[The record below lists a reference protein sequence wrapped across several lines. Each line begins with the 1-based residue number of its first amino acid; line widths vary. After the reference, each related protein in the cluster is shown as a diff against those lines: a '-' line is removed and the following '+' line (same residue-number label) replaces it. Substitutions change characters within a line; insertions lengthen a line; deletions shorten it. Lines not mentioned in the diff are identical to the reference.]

1 MTAPASSAVAA
12 VAKQDMWALLFSGSC
27 AYQEGMT
34 TDRYTIKGATCEWEV
49 VIGLEVHA
57 QVTSAAKLFSCA
69 STAFGAE
76 PNTQVSLVDAAMPGM
91 LPVPNAECIRQAV
104 RTGMAIEAEINRW
117 SRFDRKNY
125 FYADLPQG
133 YQISQ
138 LYHPLVGEGRLLLEA
153 DEKAGIPED
162 KWIGIE
168 RIHVEQ
174 DAGKLMHDQHPTM
187 SYVDLNRTGV
197 ALMEIVSRPDM
208 ASPAEAGAYV
218 RKLRAILR
226 YVGSCDGNMEEGSMR
241 ADVNVS
247 VRRPGE
253 ELGTRTETKNV
264 NSVRF
269 VMATI
274 EHEARRQV
282 ELIEEGGTVVQET
295 RLFDPT
301 TGTTRSMRSKEDAHD
316 YRYFP
321 DPDLL
326 PLELEEA
333 FLAECRASL
342 PELPDAKRR
351 RYVEKLGLS
360 AYNAGQL
367 TAEVET
373 FARFETLLAE
383 TARAMGKGEA
393 DLATQVANWAL
404 SVAPGVLNAAGEKA
418 DPAHATAEAQA
429 AIIRMQAAGVISG
442 GQAKEIFEIVL
453 TSGRAPEEIAETEG
467 LKQESDTGAIEA
479 AADQVLAANADK
491 LAEYRAGKDKLFGF
505 FIGQVMKAM
514 TGKANPA
521 VVNDVLRARLDR

>member
-1 MTAPASSAVAA
+1 MSNYRI
-12 VAKQDMWALLFSGSC
+12 Q
-27 AYQEGMT
+27 
-34 TDRYTIKGATCEWEV
+34 GATGEWEV

-57 QVTSAAKLFSCA
+57 QVTSHSKLFSGA

-76 PNTQVSLVDAAMPGM
+76 PNSQVSLVDAAMPGM
-91 LPVPNAECIRQAV
+91 LPVPNAECVRQAV
-104 RTGMAIEAEINRW
+104 RTGMAIDAQINAW

-138 LYHPLVGEGRLLLEA
+138 LYHPIVGEGQLLIEA

-162 KWIGIE
+162 KIIGIE
-168 RIHVEQ
+168 RIHIEQ

-187 SYVDLNRTGV
+187 SYVDLNRCGV
-197 ALMEIVSRPDM
+197 ALMEIVSKPDM
-208 ASPAEAGAYV
+208 RSPAEAGAYV

-247 VRRPGE
+247 VRRPGD

-269 VMATI
+269 VMQTI
-274 EHEARRQV
+274 EHEASRQV
-282 ELIEEGGTVVQET
+282 DVLESGGKIVQET
-295 RLFDPT
+295 RLFDVA
-301 TGTTRSMRSKEDAHD
+301 TGTTRTMRSKEDAHD

-326 PLELEEA
+326 PLVLEED
-333 FLAECRASL
+333 FLEACRASL
-342 PELPDAKRR
+342 PELPDAKRK
-351 RYVEKLGLS
+351 RYVEVLGLTP
-360 AYNAGQL
+360 YNAREL

-383 TARAMGKGEA
+383 TAKTIGKDEA
-393 DLATQVANWAL
+393 KVATQVANWSL
-404 SVAPGVLNAAGEKA
+404 SVAPGVMKAIGDEA
-418 DPAHATAEAQA
+418 DPANATAAAQA
-429 AIIRMQAAGVISG
+429 SILAMADKGEISG

-453 TSGRAPEEIAETEG
+453 RQGRDPAEIAEAEG
-467 LKQESDTGAIEA
+467 LKQVSDTGAIEA
-479 AADQVLAANADK
+479 AVDAIIAANADK
-491 LAEYRAGKDKLFGF
+491 VEQYRGGKEALFGF
-505 FIGQVMKAM
+505 FVGQTMKAM
-514 TGKANPA
+514 AGKANPG
-521 VVNDVLRARLDR
+521 VVNALLKDKLG

>member
-1 MTAPASSAVAA
+1 MIERTI
-12 VAKQDMWALLFSGSC
+12 D
-27 AYQEGMT
+27 
-34 TDRYTIKGATCEWEV
+34 DRIQGATGEWEV

-57 QVTSAAKLFSCA
+57 QVTSNAKLFSGA

-76 PNTQVSLVDAAMPGM
+76 PNTQVSLIDAAMPGM
-91 LPVPNAECIRQAV
+91 LPVPNRECIRQAV
-104 RTGMAIEAEINRW
+104 RTGMAIEAEIHRW

-138 LYHPLVGEGRLLLEA
+138 LYHPLVGEGQLLIEA

-162 KWIGIE
+162 KVIGIE

-187 SYVDLNRTGV
+187 SYVDLNRCGV

-208 ASPAEAGAYV
+208 RSPAEAGAYV
-218 RKLRAILR
+218 RKLRSILR

-253 ELGTRTETKNV
+253 EFGTRTETKNV

-269 VMATI
+269 VMQVI
-274 EHEARRQV
+274 EYEANRQV
-282 ELIEEGGTVVQET
+282 DVIEGGGTVTQET
-295 RLFDPT
+295 RLFDPG
-301 TGTTRSMRSKEDAHD
+301 TGMTRTMRSKEDAHD

-326 PLELEEA
+326 PLELDDS
-333 FLAECRASL
+333 FLEECRASL

-351 RYVEKLGLS
+351 RYEEELGLTP
-360 AYNAGQL
+360 YNAREL

-373 FARFETLLAE
+373 FARFETLLAA
-383 TARAMGKGEA
+383 TAARIGKSEA
-393 DLATQVANWAL
+393 KVATQVANWAL
-404 SVAPGVLNAAGEKA
+404 SVAPGVAKGLGEEA
-418 DPAHATAEAQA
+418 DTSNATAERQA
-429 AIIRMQAAGVISG
+429 AILAMQDKGEISG

-453 TSGRAPEEIAETEG
+453 KEGGEPEKIADERG
-467 LKQESDTGAIEA
+467 LKQVSDTGAIEA
-479 AADQVLAANADK
+479 AIDEILANNEDK
-491 LAEYRAGKDKLFGF
+491 VEQYRGGKDKLFGF
-505 FIGQVMKAM
+505 FVGQTMKAM
-514 TGKANPA
+514 EGKANPA
-521 VVNDVLRARLDR
+521 VVNQILKDKLG